1 MLVVTA
7 EITAYDAT
15 IPGTRTLRYSTH
27 GYVSGPT
34 ETPANTYWDNRIIQ
48 GGNFQRTMFQDQ
60 QTFGRTQLGFGELV
74 LANFDGGL
82 DALLDYIFGGRQIII
97 RLADVNPGVVP
108 TWTTIIDG
116 LIEQAELSWQQVR
129 FRVRDKQLSI
139 AKPLQQVRY
148 GGTNALPAGLDGVAG
163 DLKGRPKPL
172 VYGQVFNA
180 PAPCVNTTRKIYQ
193 LHDGSA
199 LQSVDAVYNRGVA
212 LTAGA
217 AYSSQADMETTAPA
231 AGQYRVWNSA
241 AGCFVRLADNTQG
254 TLTFDATQGAA
265 AANRTVGQLWS
276 QVLQKA
282 GVPVGSISA
291 ADITALD
298 AAVAFPCGVF
308 VTDARDV
315 SAIEVVDQ
323 LVASVGAWYGVDA
336 AGTFRMARVV
346 LPNPANSVGTI
357 TAVNIINIERVASR
371 DAGAGMPA
379 WKVKLG
385 YQRIWETQTD
395 LNTGVTEVRKEYL
408 AQEYRRVEASD
419 AAVLT
424 ANPTSPEIE
433 INTLLVAEA
442 DAAAEAARRLD
453 IYKARRDFY
462 RVTVR
467 LDSTALASALDLG
480 KTVTLQVARFGMNS
494 GKAFVIT
501 GLQAD
506 LRQYLFTLTL
516 WG

>member
-7 EITAYDAT
+7 EITAYDVS
-15 IPGTRTLRYSTH
+15 IPGTVTLRYSTH

-60 QTFGRTQLGFGELV
+60 QTFGQTQLGYGELV
-74 LANFDGGL
+74 LANYDGGL
-82 DALLDYIFGGRQIII
+82 DGLLSYSFGGRQIII
-97 RLADVNPGVVP
+97 RLADVVAGVVP
-108 TWTTIIDG
+108 TWTTVIDG
-116 LIEQAELSWQQVR
+116 QIEQAELSWQTVR
-129 FRVRDKQLSI
+129 FRIRDKQLSL
-139 AKPLQQVRY
+139 AKPLQQTRY
-148 GGTNALPAGLDGVAG
+148 GGTNSLPNGLDGVSG

-180 PAPCVNTTRKIYQ
+180 AAPCVNTTRKIYQ

-199 LQSVDAVYNRGVA
+199 LQSVDAVYNRGAAV
-212 LTAGA
+212 TAGA
-217 AYSSQADMETTAPA
+217 AYTSQADMETNAPT

-241 AGCFVRLADNTQG
+241 AGCYVRLADNTSG

-265 AANRTVGQLWS
+265 TANRTAAQLWR

-282 GVPVGSISA
+282 GIAVGSISS

-298 AAVAFPCGVF
+298 TAAPYACGIYLP
-308 VTDARDV
+308 DNRDV
-315 SAIEVVDQ
+315 SAIDAADM
-323 LVASVGAWYGVDA
+323 LASSVGAWWGVDA
-336 AGTFRMARVV
+336 SGTFRIAQLV
-346 LPNPANSVGTI
+346 LPSIGNSVGTL
-357 TAVNIINIERVASR
+357 TTVNIVNIERVASR

-379 WKVKLG
+379 WKIKMG
-385 YQRIWETQTD
+385 YQRIWFTQED
-395 LNTGVTEVRKEYL
+395 LTNAVTEARKEFL
-408 AQEYRRVEASD
+408 SQEYRRVEASD
-419 AAVLT
+419 AAVQT

-433 INTLLVAEA
+433 INTVLVTEA
-442 DAAAEAARRLD
+442 NASTEASRRLT
-453 IYKARRDFY
+453 IYKTRRDFY

-467 LDSTALASALDLG
+467 VDASLASVFDLG
-480 KTVTLQVARFGMNS
+480 KTVTLQVNRFGMNS

-501 GLQAD
+501 GIEAD
-506 LRQYLFTLTL
+506 MRQYLFTLTL

>member
-15 IPGTRTLRYSTH
+15 IPGTRTLCYSTH

-34 ETPANTYWDNRIIQ
+34 ESPANTYWDNRIIQ
-48 GGNFQRTMFQDQ
+48 GGNFQRTMFQNE

-82 DALLDYIFGGRQIII
+82 DALLDYSFGGRQIII
-97 RLADVNPGVVP
+97 RLADVNPGVIP
-108 TWTTIIDG
+108 TWTVIIDG
-116 LIEQAELSWQQVR
+116 LIEQAEFSWQQVR

-148 GGTNALPAGLDGVAG
+148 GGTNVLPAGLDGVAG

-199 LQSVDAVYNRGVA
+199 LQSVDAVYNRGAA

-217 AYSSQADMETTAPA
+217 AYASQADMETTAPA

-265 AANRTVGQLWS
+265 AANRTAAQLWS

-282 GVPVGSISA
+282 GVAVGGISA

-298 AAVAFPCGVF
+298 TAAPFPCGVY
-308 VTDARDV
+308 VPDNRDV
-315 SAIEVVDQ
+315 SAIDVLDM
-323 LVASVGAWYGVDA
+323 LAMSVGAWYGVDT
-336 AGTFRMARVV
+336 AGTFRIAQVA
-346 LPNPANSVGTI
+346 LPNIANSVGTLTTVQI
-357 TAVNIINIERVASR
+357 VNIERVSSK

-379 WKVKLG
+379 WKIKLG
-385 YQRIWETQTD
+385 YQRIWFTQED
-395 LNTGVTEVRKEYL
+395 LTNAVTEVRKEFL
-408 AQEYRRVEASD
+408 SQEYRRVEASD

-424 ANPTSPEIE
+424 ANPTSPELE
-433 INTLLVAEA
+433 IDTVLVS
-442 DAAAEAARRLD
+442 DANASTEAARRLT
-453 IYKARRDFY
+453 IYKQRRDFY

-467 LDSTALASALDLG
+467 VDPALAAVFDLG
-480 KTVTLQVARFGMNS
+480 RTVTLQVNRFGMNS
-494 GKAFVIT
+494 GKAFLIT
-501 GLQAD
+501 GIQAD
-506 LRQYLFTLTL
+506 MRQYLFTLTL

>member
-7 EITAYDAT
+7 EINAYDPA
-15 IPGTRTLRYSTH
+15 IPGSVTLRYSTH
-27 GYVSGPT
+27 GYTSGPS
-34 ETPANTYWDNRIIQ
+34 ESPANTHWDNRIIQ
-48 GGNFQRTMFQDQ
+48 GGNFQRTMFESE

-82 DALLDYIFGGRQIII
+82 DALLNYSFGGRQIII
-97 RLADVNPGVVP
+97 RLADVQPGVVP

-129 FRVRDKQLSI
+129 FRVRDKQLSV

-148 GGTNALPAGLDGVAG
+148 AGSNALPNGLEGVEG
-163 DLKGRPKPL
+163 DIKGRPKPL
-172 VYGQVFNA
+172 VYGKVFNA

-199 LQSVDAVYNRGVA
+199 LQSVDAVYNRGAA

-217 AYSSQADMETTAPA
+217 AYSSQADMEANAPT

-241 AGCFVRLADNTQG
+241 AGTFVRLADNTQG
-254 TLTFDATQGAA
+254 SLTFDATQGAA
-265 AANRTVGQLWS
+265 TSNRTPAQLWS

-282 GVPVGSISA
+282 GVSVGSISS

-298 AAVAFPCGVF
+298 TAAPYECGVF
-308 VTDARDV
+308 VTDSRDV
-315 SAIEVVDQ
+315 SAIEVADI
-323 LVASVGAWYGVDA
+323 LCGSVGAWWGCDA
-336 AGTFRMARVV
+336 PGTFRIGQLV
-346 LPNPANSVGTI
+346 LPDILNSVGTLSSI
-357 TAVNIINIERVASR
+357 NIVNIERVASK

-379 WKVKLG
+379 WKIKLG
-385 YQRIWETQTD
+385 YQRIWSVQGD
-395 LNTGVTEVRKEYL
+395 LGNTVTEVRKEFV
-408 AQEYRRVEASD
+408 ANEYRRSEASD
-419 AAVLT
+419 SAVQT

-433 INTLLVAEA
+433 INTVLTSSAN
-442 DAAAEAARRLD
+442 AATEAARRLT

-467 LDSTALASALDLG
+467 LDASLASVIDLG
-480 KTVTLQVARFGMNS
+480 KTVTLQLNRFGMNS
-494 GKAFVIT
+494 GKAFVVT
-501 GLQAD
+501 GIQAD
-506 LRQYLFTLTL
+506 MRQYLFTLTL